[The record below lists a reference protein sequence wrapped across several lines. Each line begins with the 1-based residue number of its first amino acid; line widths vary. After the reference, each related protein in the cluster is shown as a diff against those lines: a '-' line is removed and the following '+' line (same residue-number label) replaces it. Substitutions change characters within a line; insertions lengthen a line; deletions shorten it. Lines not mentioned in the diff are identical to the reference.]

1 MLLLPIL
8 ATAQTIKGVVI
19 DQNTQNPLFGAA
31 VVGEDGKG
39 VATNKNGEF
48 ELPCSK
54 IITVSHVG
62 YTSQTFLKVDCNK
75 PLNVSMA
82 ISDNYLQMVEITST
96 SNTTRTMI
104 EQPMSIAKLD
114 RLEIDRGTGL
124 FLDDA
129 INANVPGMTMNR
141 RAVSSGQQFNIRGYG
156 NGVGF
161 RGANSN
167 FDGQGTKV
175 YLNGIPLTDAEG
187 ITVLDDIDFGSIG
200 NIEVVKGPAG
210 SLYGLAIAGAVNLQT
225 VKPLAN
231 QTSLSQKVMIGQY
244 GLQRYT
250 TTLQSSTENASI
262 LFNYGHQLSDG
273 YMDHTASRK
282 DFVNFTA
289 DFKVSD
295 KHKIFTY
302 IGYSNS
308 YDQRGGELTLEQWDS
323 LDYSGNA
330 RYIKNN
336 AHSAMKSF
344 RAGVSHQYKFN
355 AHFTNN
361 TTLFGSAA
369 AMNSSSAGG
378 WNDNNPVNYGLRS
391 TFDSKFSLGE
401 KFALSGITG
410 IEAQELNGHPTSYSM
425 VTDSSNIDGY
435 NIIGNL
441 KSNQTNNT
449 FTYSYFSEWTLK
461 MPMDFSLVAGIGV
474 SNMSII
480 LENRVYN
487 ENDTEHRNYRAN
499 YNNLVSPHL
508 AINKVF
514 SKSLSTYASYSK
526 GYKAPVSG
534 NIIIGATGELNAG
547 LKPEIGEQIEIGTK
561 GVVLNKRLSYQVA
574 LFQCNFQNKMTSVG
588 VALDSNTTAY
598 TYISNAGGQINQG
611 LEVLLRYTAFESNT
625 AALKSLRPW
634 ANFTYS
640 NFKYDNFYYET
651 TAKQTDGTYL
661 INRALYSG
669 NAVAGVAPIVFNAGV
684 DVDTKFGIYGNVNYN
699 YRDAMPITSDGTVMT
714 KSYQLLNAKIGYR
727 KTLLKNKFEFDAFV
741 GANNLTSNQYYYM
754 VFVNQLPDAYLPAP
768 NKANFFGG
776 LNLKYNF

>member
-1 MLLLPIL
+1 MKRILSILVLLLPIL

-31 VVGEDGKG
+31 VVGEDGNG

-54 IITVSHVG
+54 TITVSHIG
-62 YTSQTFLKVDCNK
+62 YTSQTFLEVDCNK
-75 PLNVSMA
+75 PLNVSMT

-262 LFNYGHQLSDG
+262 LLNYGHQLSDG

-295 KHKIFTY
+295 KQKIFTY

-355 AHFTNN
+355 AHLTNN

-378 WNDNNPVNYGLRS
+378 WNDNNPVNYGLVQHSIRS
-391 TFDSKFSLGE
+391 F
-401 KFALSGITG
+401 
-410 IEAQELNGHPTSYSM
+410 
-425 VTDSSNIDGY
+425 
-435 NIIGNL
+435 
-441 KSNQTNNT
+441 
-449 FTYSYFSEWTLK
+449 
-461 MPMDFSLVAGIGV
+461 
-474 SNMSII
+474 
-480 LENRVYN
+480 R
-487 ENDTEHRNYRAN
+487 
-499 YNNLVSPHL
+499 
-508 AINKVF
+508 
-514 SKSLSTYASYSK
+514 
-526 GYKAPVSG
+526 
-534 NIIIGATGELNAG
+534 
-547 LKPEIGEQIEIGTK
+547 
-561 GVVLNKRLSYQVA
+561 
-574 LFQCNFQNKMTSVG
+574 
-588 VALDSNTTAY
+588 
-598 TYISNAGGQINQG
+598 
-611 LEVLLRYTAFESNT
+611 
-625 AALKSLRPW
+625 
-634 ANFTYS
+634 
-640 NFKYDNFYYET
+640 
-651 TAKQTDGTYL
+651 
-661 INRALYSG
+661 
-669 NAVAGVAPIVFNAGV
+669 
-684 DVDTKFGIYGNVNYN
+684 
-699 YRDAMPITSDGTVMT
+699 
-714 KSYQLLNAKIGYR
+714 
-727 KTLLKNKFEFDAFV
+727 
-741 GANNLTSNQYYYM
+741 
-754 VFVNQLPDAYLPAP
+754 
-768 NKANFFGG
+768 
-776 LNLKYNF
+776 